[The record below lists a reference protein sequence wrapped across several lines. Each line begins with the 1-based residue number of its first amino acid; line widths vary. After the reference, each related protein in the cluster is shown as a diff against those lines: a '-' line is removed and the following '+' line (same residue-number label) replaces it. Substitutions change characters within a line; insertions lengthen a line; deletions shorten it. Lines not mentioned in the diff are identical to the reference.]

1 MKMIPYLSVMM
12 RESVI
17 MKFYSIIAI
26 MRIAFYTVE
35 DIKKHFKHD
44 LGLSMPRSA
53 IIFTVIRSAQ
63 IIYERKINI
72 FIYSS

>member
-1 MKMIPYLSVMM
+1 MIPYLSVMM

-26 MRIAFYTVE
+26 MRIAFDTVE

-44 LGLSMPRSA
+44 IGLSMPRSA
-53 IIFTVIRSAQ
+53 VIFTVIRSAQ

>member
-1 MKMIPYLSVMM
+1 
-12 RESVI
+12 
-17 MKFYSIIAI
+17 

-35 DIKKHFKHD
+35 DIKKYFKHD

-53 IIFTVIRSAQ
+53 VIFTVIRSAQ

>member
-35 DIKKHFKHD
+35 DIKKHFKYD
-44 LGLSMPRSA
+44 LGISMPRSA
-53 IIFTVIRSAQ
+53 VIFTVIRSAQ